1 MAGRAASSALVF
13 SRKAGAQPV
22 VPVQNQYQA
31 GPGGADA
38 GVPGGRDAAV
48 GPPDHL
54 DRHRRGARFDL
65 GQYSKGGRVGRAVVH
80 QKDAGRPHRLAVQG
94 IQGFQDERALIV
106 AGDHRLYGG

>member
-1 MAGRAASSALVF
+1 MAGAGGQQRAGF
-13 SRKAGAQPV
+13 FEEGGAQPV

-54 DRHRRGARFDL
+54 DRHRRGARFDP
-65 GQYSKGGRVGRAVVH
+65 GQYGKGGRVGRAVVH

-94 IQGFQDERALIV
+94 IQGFQDERTLIV
-106 AGDHRLYGG
+106 AGDHRLHGG